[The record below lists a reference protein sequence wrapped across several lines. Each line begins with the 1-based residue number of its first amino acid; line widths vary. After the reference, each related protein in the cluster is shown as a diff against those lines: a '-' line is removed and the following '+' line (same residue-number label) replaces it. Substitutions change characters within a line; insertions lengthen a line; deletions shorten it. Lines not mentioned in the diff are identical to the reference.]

1 MSCLAY
7 AVKKAVSVLTC
18 QLADSLLW
26 VNRIPRKFAQTF
38 YGIIKRKSPEILRFP
53 DKSGKPTARGYNAPC
68 FAGVVHCFMG
78 SGLKRRDNGTSGT
91 KCGVLPRGL
100 LSDAPFSVNRRFPLS
115 KFYPGCLLNTP
126 NKRAKTHACVFNARV
141 RFLFYRAIH
150 GSCAFSHQ

>member
-1 MSCLAY
+1 MRQNAGFADEKRSRRKPAPD
-7 AVKKAVSVLTC
+7 VK
-18 QLADSLLW
+18 
-26 VNRIPRKFAQTF
+26 
-38 YGIIKRKSPEILRFP
+38 IKKWMQRKSVTSTR
-53 DKSGKPTARGYNAPC
+53 SGKSTVRGYNAPC

-141 RFLFYRAIH
+141 RFYFIVRYLAPAPFPSSD
-150 GSCAFSHQ
+150 SCPASFNFCRIRYA

>member
-1 MSCLAY
+1 M
-7 AVKKAVSVLTC
+7 
-18 QLADSLLW
+18 
-26 VNRIPRKFAQTF
+26 FALEIRGT
-38 YGIIKRKSPEILRFP
+38 KNPEVVETSGFSGAISFLVAQH
-53 DKSGKPTARGYNAPC
+53 GKPTARGYNAPC

-141 RFLFYRAIH
+141 RFYSIVRYMAPAPFPTSD
-150 GSCAFSHQ
+150 SCPASFNFCRIRYA

>member
-1 MSCLAY
+1 MDLVQVLPNALNCPCVSINHAL
-7 AVKKAVSVLTC
+7 KKQGIKTLKPLISQGFQVSV
-18 QLADSLLW
+18 S
-26 VNRIPRKFAQTF
+26 
-38 YGIIKRKSPEILRFP
+38 ILVTQ
-53 DKSGKPTARGYNAPC
+53 DGKPTARGYNAPC